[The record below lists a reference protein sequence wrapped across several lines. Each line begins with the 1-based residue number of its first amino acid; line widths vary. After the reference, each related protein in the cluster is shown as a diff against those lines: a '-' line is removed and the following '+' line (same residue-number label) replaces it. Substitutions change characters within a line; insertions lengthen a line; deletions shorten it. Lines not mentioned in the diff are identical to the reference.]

1 MSIMDD
7 IRKMRETGLMTN
19 GQPLPA
25 PTQGAYVPRQFG
37 GHSDE
42 GVWTEPV
49 WDPTAGGPVQTPAAT
64 PAPTPPQL
72 AQPAPSA
79 ADFANRQSPEL
90 ARLQAML
97 AQRQMLQMPQLP
109 QQAQAQ
115 LPPQA
120 MRGMMQNGMFAGASG
135 GLPRA
140 ATQNPQMNPVQ
151 LMQLLSQFGLM
162 GRGTGGGVI

>member
-1 MSIMDD
+1 MSLMDD

-25 PTQGAYVPRQFG
+25 PTQGAYVQRQFG
-37 GHSDE
+37 GNSDE
-42 GVWTEPV
+42 GTWMQPI
-49 WDPTAGGPVQTPAAT
+49 WDPTAGGPAQMPQAAT
-64 PAPTPPQL
+64 PPPPQL
-72 AQPAPSA
+72 PQQASPA

-90 ARLQAML
+90 AQLQALM
-97 AQRQMLQMPQLP
+97 AQRQMPQLP
-109 QQAQAQ
+109 QQARAQ

-135 GLPRA
+135 GLPQA
-140 ATQNPQMNPVQ
+140 AMQNPQMNPVQ

-162 GRGTGGGVI
+162 GRGTGGGIT

>member
-1 MSIMDD
+1 MSG
-7 IRKMRETGLMTN
+7 IRRGALNTTVAAEPQMS
-19 GQPLPA
+19 
-25 PTQGAYVPRQFG
+25 GAYVQKRMG
-37 GHSDE
+37 GNSDE
-42 GVWTEPV
+42 GVWYEPV
-49 WDPTAGGPVQTPAAT
+49 WDPNAGTHVQPQAPMAPPA
-64 PAPTPPQL
+64 PPQL
-72 AQPAPSA
+72 PQQASPV

-90 ARLQAML
+90 AQLQALL
-97 AQRQMLQMPQLP
+97 AQRQIPQLP
-109 QQAQAQ
+109 QQARAQ

-162 GRGTGGGVI
+162 GRGTQNF